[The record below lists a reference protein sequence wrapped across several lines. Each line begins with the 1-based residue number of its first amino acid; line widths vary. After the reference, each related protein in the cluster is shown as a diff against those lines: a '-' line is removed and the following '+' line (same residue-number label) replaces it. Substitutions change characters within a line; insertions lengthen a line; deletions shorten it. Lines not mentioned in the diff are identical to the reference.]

1 MAGMWTFAVGGLA
14 GILLLGLCVGLLIGP
29 IWVWILG
36 SAWLY
41 LGWQLLNLY
50 RVDRWLRLRS
60 QIDPPNI
67 RGIWGDIIAQVIR
80 PHRRKQYH
88 KQRLVQLYRGL
99 RLSTAALPDGVIIL
113 RTQRQSVWFN

>member
-1 MAGMWTFAVGGLA
+1 MAAMWTFALARLA
-14 GILLLGLCVGLLIGP
+14 GILLLGLCAGLLIGP

-67 RGIWGDIIAQVIR
+67 GGIWGDIIAQVIR
-80 PHRRKQYH
+80 LHRRKQYH
-88 KQRLVQLYRGL
+88 KQRLVQLYREL
-99 RLSTAALPDGVIIL
+99 RRRAAAPAGWRVIFSPPHEIVS
-113 RTQRQSVWFN
+113 RV